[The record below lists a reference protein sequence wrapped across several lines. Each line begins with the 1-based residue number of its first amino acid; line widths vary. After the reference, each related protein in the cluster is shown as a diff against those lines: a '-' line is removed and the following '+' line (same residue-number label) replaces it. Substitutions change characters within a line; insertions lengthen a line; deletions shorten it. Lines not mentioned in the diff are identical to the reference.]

1 MQHFI
6 FVNWSIGEFVVSFF
20 DVTNKT
26 KVTQDITQK
35 KQERGNLAEKR
46 TKVKHIIPIIL
57 RTKLTEII
65 GSTQKKLF
73 GENTAKKG
81 EENQEYNDRDQTIIL
96 EEKNCESTVGNFTK
110 YY

>member
-1 MQHFI
+1 M
-6 FVNWSIGEFVVSFF
+6 
-20 DVTNKT
+20 
-26 KVTQDITQK
+26 
-35 KQERGNLAEKR
+35 AEKR

-81 EENQEYNDRDQTIIL
+81 EEENQEYNDRDQTILLEKKIVNSQWGIL
-96 EEKNCESTVGNFTK
+96 LNSIDFPKERGRP
-110 YY
+110 

>member
-1 MQHFI
+1 M
-6 FVNWSIGEFVVSFF
+6 NWSIGEFVVSFF

-26 KVTQDITQK
+26 KVTQDIIQK
-35 KQERGNLAEKR
+35 KQERGSLAEKR

-57 RTKLTEII
+57 KTKLTEII

-81 EENQEYNDRDQTIIL
+81 EENQEYNDRDQTHPFRKKKL
-96 EEKNCESTVGNFTK
+96 
-110 YY
+110 

>member
-1 MQHFI
+1 MAEKNFEWI
-6 FVNWSIGEFVVSFF
+6 RKFWE
-20 DVTNKT
+20 
-26 KVTQDITQK
+26 KVIQGITQK

-81 EENQEYNDRDQTIIL
+81 EENQEYNDRDL
-96 EEKNCESTVGNFTK
+96 LEKNLWIHSGEF
-110 YY
+110 Y

>member
-1 MQHFI
+1 M
-6 FVNWSIGEFVVSFF
+6 
-20 DVTNKT
+20 
-26 KVTQDITQK
+26 
-35 KQERGNLAEKR
+35 AEKR